1 MRDSLA
7 RFLLTPVLTKVQLD
21 ALAARAW
28 HDHGIAL
35 FRPEDLTNEWDRK
48 AVVNAADR
56 QYGRRANG

>member
-7 RFLLTPVLTKVQLD
+7 RFRLKPALTKGQLL

-28 HDHGIAL
+28 HDDGIAL
-35 FRPEDLTNEWDRK
+35 FRPEDLTNEWDRQ

-56 QYGRRANG
+56 QYGRRTDG